1 VYKTLFIVTALGGLL
16 GGCSGS
22 SLQQPTLPEYGS
34 NRNTFMRRDEQLL
47 TDSDGWRVWEFTDD
61 KIITCMAVKPVA
73 GTAWP
78 SFSDSTLA
86 ALEGAGE
93 QLLGRKDISVV
104 GSSGIPTLRLV
115 PTSEGALRRQQLG
128 GGAGFF
134 MFILN
139 NAETPYFGFYGKYPY
154 RLPGV
159 ATLAG
164 RTFTDIN
171 NRDTVLAWEGKQVSF
186 QARTLP
192 DATSQAVDET
202 PGTLDFTGVNQA
214 YQSLMECHSRS
225 R

>member
-1 VYKTLFIVTALGGLL
+1 MHKVLFILTALGGLL
-16 GGCSGS
+16 GGCSGTP
-22 SLQQPTLPEYGS
+22 PTLPDYGS
-34 NRNTFMRRDEQLL
+34 NRNTFMRRNEQLL
-47 TDSDGWRVWEFTDD
+47 ADSDGWRVWEFTDD

-78 SFSDSTLA
+78 SFSDSTFA
-86 ALEGAGE
+86 ALESAGE

-104 GSSGIPTLRLV
+104 GSAGTPQVQLV

-139 NAETPYFGFYGKYPY
+139 NVETPYFGFYGKYPY

-164 RTFTDIN
+164 HPFTDIN

-202 PGTLDFTGVNQA
+202 TGILDFTGVNQA
-214 YQSLMECHSRS
+214 YQRLMECHSRS

>member
-1 VYKTLFIVTALGGLL
+1 MYKAILIVTALGGLL
-16 GGCSGS
+16 GGCSGFAT
-22 SLQQPTLPEYGS
+22 LPPTLPEYGS
-34 NRNTFMRRDEQLL
+34 ERNTFMRRDEQLL
-47 TDSDGWRVWEFTDD
+47 ADSDGWRVWEFTDD

-73 GTAWP
+73 GAPWP

-86 ALEGAGE
+86 SLENAGE

-104 GSSGIPTLRLV
+104 GSTGTPTLQLV
-115 PTSEGALRRQQLG
+115 PTSKGALRRQQLG

-139 NAETPYFGFYGKYPY
+139 NAEAPYFGFYGKYPY
-154 RLPGV
+154 RLPSV

-164 RTFTDIN
+164 RTFADIN
-171 NRDTVLAWEGKQVSF
+171 NRDTVLSWEGKQVSF
-186 QARTLP
+186 KARTLP

-202 PGTLDFTGVNQA
+202 TGILDFTGVNQA
-214 YQSLMECHSRS
+214 YQSLMECHSHS

>member
-1 VYKTLFIVTALGGLL
+1 MYKVFFILIAFGGLL
-16 GGCSGS
+16 SGCGS
-22 SLQQPTLPEYGS
+22 APPTLPDYGS
-34 NRNTFMRRDEQLL
+34 NRNTFMLRDEQLL
-47 TDSDGWRVWEFTDD
+47 SQSHGWRVFEFTDD

-73 GTAWP
+73 GADWP

-86 ALEGAGE
+86 ALENAGGE
-93 QLLGRKDISVV
+93 LLGRKDISVV
-104 GSSGIPTLRLV
+104 GRAGTPTVQLV
-115 PTSEGALRRQQLG
+115 PTSEGALRRQQLS

-139 NAETPYFGFYGKYPY
+139 DAETPYFGFYGKYPY
-154 RLPGV
+154 RLPGI

-164 RTFTDIN
+164 RTITDIN

-192 DATSQAVDET
+192 DANSQAVDET
-202 PGTLDFTGVNQA
+202 AGTLDFTGVNQA
-214 YQSLMECHSRS
+214 YQTMMDCHSRS